1 MLLADAA
8 GTAFH
13 ARMRPGR
20 GCLPTIAAGTDR
32 ATWSSPSKV
41 RTLWELC
48 DAAFV
53 TTWSEVAE
61 GTFFR
66 GL

>member
-8 GTAFH
+8 GTGLFTH
-13 ARMRPGR
+13 DCGR
-20 GCLPTIAAGTDR
+20 DGPRYLVIP
-32 ATWSSPSKV
+32 PSKV